1 MHQPI
6 NGRDRMCDSVTKE
19 EARLDLDSEGQAEYD
34 LVTPDDMAPALVI
47 EGEMVYTHVFLNLQV
62 SSFDQYTFPHPS
74 LRGPS
79 NILEG

>member
-19 EARLDLDSEGQAEYD
+19 EAGLDLDSEGQAEYD

-62 SSFDQYTFPHPS
+62 SSFDQYTVPHPS